1 MQNDLPKLQFLIMDE
16 VLSNVKLNIEL
27 TKLKRKFKKFDD
39 TAFVKDVRDVDWS
52 AITET
57 DT

>member
-1 MQNDLPKLQFLIMDE
+1 MQNNLPKSQFLIMAE

-27 TKLKRKFKKFDD
+27 PKLKRKFKKFDD
-39 TAFVKDVRDVDWS
+39 TVFVKDVRDVRWS
-52 AITET
+52 AVTQT

>member
-1 MQNDLPKLQFLIMDE
+1 MDE

-27 TKLKRKFKKFDD
+27 PKLKRKFKKFDD
-39 TAFVKDVRDVDWS
+39 TAFVKDVRDVNWS
-52 AITET
+52 AVTQT

>member
-1 MQNDLPKLQFLIMDE
+1 MQNNLPKSQFLIMAG

-27 TKLKRKFKKFDD
+27 PKLKRKFKKFDD
-39 TAFVKDVRDVDWS
+39 TVFVKDVRDVHWS
-52 AITET
+52 AVTQT

>member
-1 MQNDLPKLQFLIMDE
+1 MQNDLLKSQFLIMDE

-27 TKLKRKFKKFDD
+27 PKLKRKFKKFDD
-39 TAFVKDVRDVDWS
+39 TAFVKDVRDVNWS
-52 AITET
+52 AVTQT